1 MEAAPDRIAR
11 PAPAFPPGVQ
21 SVLGSRCRV
30 PKDRGRGAPN
40 RTNEIPRGPWRALAL
55 SHAPD
60 AGDCQSLEPHEAL
73 SSKRRERERRLAAER
88 KRCHGEERLSYRALQ
103 RRRFCEWHQTDLNP
117 RALPHVTLGFG
128 AVAREILVKRS
139 ARPVYPQAPG
149 SAARAGE
156 RRYSRDPR
164 WHMTKKR
171 PSSARLQPKEA
182 SHFIPARGTFLRE

>member
-1 MEAAPDRIAR
+1 MVLDVVCRRIA
-11 PAPAFPPGVQ
+11 V
-21 SVLGSRCRV
+21 
-30 PKDRGRGAPN
+30 GAPPTEPTKYLGDPSAPSLFRTLPTLEIAKARN
-40 RTNEIPRGPWRALAL
+40 RTKRYQALAR
-55 SHAPD
+55 
-60 AGDCQSLEPHEAL
+60 
-73 SSKRRERERRLAAER
+73 KRRERERRLAAER

-171 PSSARLQPKEA
+171 PSSARLQPGEA